1 MFARIKERLHIYK
14 VMNIMLSIDFI
25 QRLKIFFRLCNR
37 VLRTFTYQQ
46 CKVGITIAYIKD
58 ERIKRGNSNVT

>member
-1 MFARIKERLHIYK
+1 M
-14 VMNIMLSIDFI
+14 MLSIDFI

-37 VLRTFTYQQ
+37 VLRTFIYQQ

>member
-1 MFARIKERLHIYK
+1 
-14 VMNIMLSIDFI
+14 MNIMLSIDFI

-37 VLRTFTYQQ
+37 VLRIFTYQQ